1 VNKLLLVV
9 LVATAGVAQQPP
21 PNPSLARGIYLE
33 RAASAS
39 EAQTEVMHAT
49 LATDSRSSGSMKAM
63 FGGRPTIVMIVTGAA
78 ATLRLSAADPSFRI
92 VLTGGINRRGQ
103 MPDLSE
109 MSQDA
114 PSPIVKDGKDF
125 ALVRLTVKDDTR
137 EVDIKNGRI
146 AASVE
151 KVGDNVY
158 RLKPNKPLE
167 PGEYGI
173 VHQVSGMPT
182 GQVWAFGIGAN

>member
-1 VNKLLLVV
+1 MKLLLIAF
-9 LVATAGVAQQPP
+9 VATAGVAQQPP

-78 ATLRLSAADPSFRI
+78 ATLRLNAADPLFRI
-92 VLTGGINRRGQ
+92 VLTGGMKRGQ
-103 MPDLSE
+103 MPDLAD

-125 ALVRLTVKDDTR
+125 ALVRLTVKDDAR
-137 EVDIKNGRI
+137 EVDIKNGKI

-151 KVGDNVY
+151 KVGENVY

-182 GQVWAFGIGAN
+182 GQVWDFAIAVN